1 MKGVISIFCLPQELE
16 DLALT
21 LNGLKRNSVFLDGT
35 TQFKV
40 DVTMCLSD
48 KLTDWESTKLPKEYF
63 EERSEEL
70 CKKYLDWCDYKLLI
84 ETGDKI
90 LGCVSQR
97 RMSLETNPD
106 ADFFIW
112 VDTDMFFKDS
122 TLYYLTSTHKLVKD
136 SGLEMFVITPQFV
149 KQWDDTWDSVVN
161 RNYLNKP
168 HDYYK
173 TTNIIRDSLL
183 SSEEIN
189 VLEMPIFKA
198 AGGWFTLISKPL
210 LQKTGVPESFGH
222 YGLEDT
228 FVMVCADI
236 MKRVGIDVRQFV
248 LENLIIG
255 ENHTSRVNDSVKSF
269 ISSIDK
275 KDEFRNIAHANWNNE
290 IHKFIKNNNISI

>member
-21 LNGLKRNSVFLDGT
+21 LNGLKRNSVFLNDDVK
-35 TQFKV
+35 FKV
-40 DVTMCLSD
+40 DITMCLSD
-48 KLTDWESTKLPKEYF
+48 QLTDWENSRLPKEYIK
-63 EERSEEL
+63 ERTIEL
-70 CKKYLDWCDYKLLI
+70 VEKYLDWCELELLWDS
-84 ETGDKI
+84 EDV

-97 RMSLETNPD
+97 RMSLKNNPD

-112 VDTDMFFKDS
+112 VDTDMFFKDT
-122 TLYYLTSTHKLVKD
+122 TLYYLTSTFKLIKD

-161 RNYLNKP
+161 RNYLSKP
-168 HDYYK
+168 YDYYK
-173 TTNIIRDSLL
+173 TTNIIKDSLL
-183 SSEEIN
+183 SSDEIG
-189 VLEMPIFKA
+189 VLEIPTFKA

-210 LQKTGVPESFGH
+210 LEKTGVPESFGH

-255 ENHTSRVNDSVKSF
+255 ENHTSRVNESVKSF
-269 ISSIDK
+269 IKSIDK
-275 KDEFRNIAHANWNNE
+275 KEEFRKIAHDNWNNE